1 MFYKIEYIKNSQKK
15 ELIIKADSKEEA
27 INKFLKRKLGAFLNI
42 EEVAIETLEDKLA
55 KIFDF
60 SKIDEE
66 EVLLILEQLYVM
78 LNAGISIDRA
88 LEMAS
93 DNLKSKKLKKIFVS
107 VMNDVKA
114 GLSLSVAFSK
124 FSDELGNLFISM
136 IKLGEET
143 GDLAS
148 AIKDLSEI
156 IREILDNKKR
166 LKKATRYPIFIIF
179 AMMIAF
185 VIVIIF
191 VIPQFKSIFAQMDLE
206 LPLPTRVL
214 LWVEAAL
221 RKYGIYILIG
231 AIFIMGVVN
240 YFYKKDERIRI
251 ALDKFMLKIY
261 VVGDVIRFAMIGRFI
276 YVLKKLL
283 QSGVPLIDALEN
295 ALAIVDNLYIKKN
308 LEAIKMS
315 VISGNSMSRG
325 FEESKMFE
333 PLIIQMINAGEES
346 GHIVD
351 MLDKISQYYLD
362 KYRYIVDNIAVLVE
376 PILIAAIAGFIFTLA
391 LGIFLPMWSL
401 TEIAGK

>member
-1 MFYKIEYIKNSQKK
+1 MKGGHKK
-15 ELIIKADSKEEA
+15 DIIIKASSEQEA
-27 INKFLKRKLGAFLNI
+27 INKFLKKKLGVFLNI
-42 EEVAIETLEDKLA
+42 KEIELETLEDKIL

-60 SKIDEE
+60 NKVDEE
-66 EVLLILEQLYVM
+66 EVLLVLEQLYVM

-88 LEMAS
+88 LILVS
-93 DNLKSKKLKKIFVS
+93 QNLKNKKLKKIFSS
-107 VMNDVKA
+107 VINDIKA

-124 FSDELGNLFISM
+124 FSDELGNLFVSM

-148 AIKDLSEI
+148 AVKDLAEI
-156 IREILDNKKR
+156 MREILDNKKR
-166 LKKATRYPIFIIF
+166 LKKATRYPIFIVF

-185 VIVIIF
+185 VIVILF

-206 LPLPTRVL
+206 LPLATRVL
-214 LWVEAAL
+214 LWLEDAL
-221 RKYGIYILIG
+221 RRYGIYILIG
-231 AIFIMGVVN
+231 GISFMGGIN
-240 YFYKKDERIRI
+240 YFYKKNEKVRI

-261 VVGDVIRFAMIGRFI
+261 VVGDVIRFAMIGRFM

-308 LEAIKMS
+308 LEAIKVS
-315 VISGNSMSRG
+315 VLSGNSMNKG
-325 FEESKMFE
+325 FEESKLFE
-333 PLIIQMINAGEES
+333 PLIIQMVEAGEES

-362 KYRYIVDNIAVLVE
+362 KYRYIVDNIAVLIE

-401 TEIAGK
+401 TEITK